1 MSTALLPSP
10 VSSALP
16 EASLSA
22 KTCPHCGSLLF
33 SDMDVCYRC
42 FHRFDT
48 PTPPQPD
55 AFASEGSRGDP
66 FFDARESI
74 GHLAS
79 EPLDDLPHY
88 EGPFAA
94 EKPAPSYSASSPWEE
109 GMSSWLD
116 SVYDCSDPSGC
127 GESGP
132 SWSNGSYLACEE
144 PRTENPHV
152 KSLSF
157 FGVDSAE
164 DDAWLPYEYG
174 GKWPFSPEDAEVD
187 EADET
192 CDLTAI
198 SESISYGLHLNWRGL
213 EVTIPI
219 PAQGLTLGRASSCDV
234 VLRSAAISRRHVQIV
249 VEDGMVLVADL
260 GSVNQALLDDKPVE
274 VCEPWLPGSVLNLC
288 GARFSLIMLDPRE

>member
-42 FHRFDT
+42 FHRVDT

-94 EKPAPSYSASSPWEE
+94 EKPAPSYSASPPWEE
-109 GMSSWLD
+109 DMSSWLD
-116 SVYDCSDPSGC
+116 SVYGCSDPSGC
-127 GESGP
+127 GESGLSRP
-132 SWSNGSYLACEE
+132 DGSYLAYEE
-144 PRTENPHV
+144 PSTENPHV

-157 FGVDSAE
+157 FGVDPAE
-164 DDAWLPYEYG
+164 DDACLPYEYG

-192 CDLTAI
+192 RDLTAI

-219 PAQGLTLGRASSCDV
+219 PAQGLTLGRALSCDV

>member
-48 PTPPQPD
+48 PAPPQPD

-94 EKPAPSYSASSPWEE
+94 EKPAPSYSASPPWEE
-109 GMSSWLD
+109 DMSSWLD
-116 SVYDCSDPSGC
+116 SVYGCSDPSGC
-127 GESGP
+127 GESGLSRP
-132 SWSNGSYLACEE
+132 DGSYLAYEE
-144 PRTENPHV
+144 PSTENPHV

-157 FGVDSAE
+157 FGVDPAE
-164 DDAWLPYEYG
+164 DDACLPYEYG

-192 CDLTAI
+192 RDLTAI

>member
-10 VSSALP
+10 VSSAPP
-16 EASLSA
+16 EASLST

-42 FHRFDT
+42 FHRVDT

-94 EKPAPSYSASSPWEE
+94 EKPAPSYSGSPPWEE
-109 GMSSWLD
+109 DMSSWLD
-116 SVYDCSDPSGC
+116 SVYGCSDPSGC
-127 GESGP
+127 RESGLSRP
-132 SWSNGSYLACEE
+132 DGSYLAYEE
-144 PRTENPHV
+144 PSTENPHV

-157 FGVDSAE
+157 FGVDPAE
-164 DDAWLPYEYG
+164 DDACLPYEYG

-192 CDLTAI
+192 RDLTAI

-288 GARFSLIMLDPRE
+288 GAQFSLIMLDPRE

>member
-10 VSSALP
+10 VPSAPP
-16 EASLSA
+16 EASLST

-42 FHRFDT
+42 FHRVDT

-79 EPLDDLPHY
+79 EPLDDLPHH

-94 EKPAPSYSASSPWEE
+94 EKPAPSYSASPPWEE
-109 GMSSWLD
+109 DMSSWLD
-116 SVYDCSDPSGC
+116 SVYGCSDPSGC
-127 GESGP
+127 GESGLSRP
-132 SWSNGSYLACEE
+132 DGSYLAYEE
-144 PRTENPHV
+144 PSTENPHV

-157 FGVDSAE
+157 FGVDPAE
-164 DDAWLPYEYG
+164 DDACLPYEYG

-192 CDLTAI
+192 RDLTAI

>member
-42 FHRFDT
+42 FHRVDT

-94 EKPAPSYSASSPWEE
+94 EKPAPSYSASPPWEE
-109 GMSSWLD
+109 DMSSWLD
-116 SVYDCSDPSGC
+116 SVYGCSDPSGC
-127 GESGP
+127 GESGLSRP
-132 SWSNGSYLACEE
+132 DGSYLAYEE
-144 PRTENPHV
+144 PSTENPHV

-157 FGVDSAE
+157 FGVDPAE
-164 DDAWLPYEYG
+164 DDACLPYEYG

-192 CDLTAI
+192 RDLTAI

>member
-10 VSSALP
+10 VSSAPP
-16 EASLSA
+16 EASLST

-42 FHRFDT
+42 FHRVDT

-94 EKPAPSYSASSPWEE
+94 EKPAPSYSASPPWEE
-109 GMSSWLD
+109 DMSSWLD
-116 SVYDCSDPSGC
+116 SVYGCSDPSGC
-127 GESGP
+127 GESGLSRP
-132 SWSNGSYLACEE
+132 DGSYLAYEE
-144 PRTENPHV
+144 PSTENPHV

-157 FGVDSAE
+157 FGVDPAE
-164 DDAWLPYEYG
+164 DDACLPYEYG

-192 CDLTAI
+192 RDLTAI

-260 GSVNQALLDDKPVE
+260 GSVNQALLDDKPIE

-288 GARFSLIMLDPRE
+288 GAQFSLIMLDPRE

>member
-10 VSSALP
+10 VSSVPP
-16 EASLSA
+16 ETSLSA

-48 PTPPQPD
+48 PAPPQPD
-55 AFASEGSRGDP
+55 TFASEGSWDDP
-66 FFDARESI
+66 FFDARESS

-88 EGPFAA
+88 EDPFAA
-94 EKPAPSYSASSPWEE
+94 EKPAPSSPPWEE
-109 GMSSWLD
+109 DMSSWLD

-127 GESGP
+127 GESGS
-132 SWSNGSYLACEE
+132 SWPNGSYLACKE
-144 PRTENPHV
+144 PRTESPHV

-157 FGVDSAE
+157 FGVGPAE
-164 DDAWLPYEYG
+164 DDVGLPCEYG

-288 GARFSLIMLDPRE
+288 GARFSLIVLDPRE

>member
-10 VSSALP
+10 VSSAPP
-16 EASLSA
+16 EASLST

-42 FHRFDT
+42 FHRVDT

-94 EKPAPSYSASSPWEE
+94 EKPAPSYSASPPWEE
-109 GMSSWLD
+109 DMSSWLD
-116 SVYDCSDPSGC
+116 SVYGCSDPSGC
-127 GESGP
+127 GESGLSRP
-132 SWSNGSYLACEE
+132 DGSYLAYEE
-144 PRTENPHV
+144 PSTENPHV

-157 FGVDSAE
+157 FGVDPAE
-164 DDAWLPYEYG
+164 DDACLPYEYG

-192 CDLTAI
+192 RDLTAI

-288 GARFSLIMLDPRE
+288 GAQFSLIMLDPRE

>member
-10 VSSALP
+10 VSSAPP
-16 EASLSA
+16 EASLST

-42 FHRFDT
+42 FHRVDT

-94 EKPAPSYSASSPWEE
+94 EKPAPSYSVSPPWEE
-109 GMSSWLD
+109 DMSSWLD
-116 SVYDCSDPSGC
+116 SVYGCSDPSGC
-127 GESGP
+127 GESGLSRP
-132 SWSNGSYLACEE
+132 DGSYLAYEE
-144 PRTENPHV
+144 PSTENPHV

-157 FGVDSAE
+157 FGVDPAE
-164 DDAWLPYEYG
+164 DDACLPYEYG

-192 CDLTAI
+192 RDLTAI

-288 GARFSLIMLDPRE
+288 GAQFSLIMLDPRE

>member
-1 MSTALLPSP
+1 MSIALLPSP

-48 PTPPQPD
+48 PAPPQPD

-79 EPLDDLPHY
+79 ELLDDLPHY

-94 EKPAPSYSASSPWEE
+94 EKPAPSYSASPPWEE
-109 GMSSWLD
+109 DMSSWLD
-116 SVYDCSDPSGC
+116 SVYGCSDPSGC
-127 GESGP
+127 GESGLSRP
-132 SWSNGSYLACEE
+132 DGSYLAYEE
-144 PRTENPHV
+144 PSTENPHV

-157 FGVDSAE
+157 FGVDPAE
-164 DDAWLPYEYG
+164 DDACLPYEYG

-192 CDLTAI
+192 RDLTAI

>member
-10 VSSALP
+10 VSSVPP
-16 EASLSA
+16 ETSLSA

-33 SDMDVCYRC
+33 SDMDACYRC

-48 PTPPQPD
+48 PAPPQAD
-55 AFASEGSRGDP
+55 TFASEGLWDDP
-66 FFDARESI
+66 FFDARESSR
-74 GHLAS
+74 HLAS
-79 EPLDDLPHY
+79 VPLDDLPHY
-88 EGPFAA
+88 EDPFAA
-94 EKPAPSYSASSPWEE
+94 EKPAPSSPPWEE
-109 GMSSWLD
+109 DMSSWLD

-127 GESGP
+127 GESGS
-132 SWSNGSYLACEE
+132 SWPNGSYLACEE
-144 PRTENPHV
+144 PRTESPHV

-157 FGVDSAE
+157 FGVGPAE
-164 DDAWLPYEYG
+164 DDVGLPCEYG

-219 PAQGLTLGRASSCDV
+219 PAQGLTLG
-234 VLRSAAISRRHVQIV
+234 
-249 VEDGMVLVADL
+249 
-260 GSVNQALLDDKPVE
+260 
-274 VCEPWLPGSVLNLC
+274 
-288 GARFSLIMLDPRE
+288 

>member
-10 VSSALP
+10 VSSAPP
-16 EASLSA
+16 ETSPSA

-48 PTPPQPD
+48 PAPPQPD
-55 AFASEGSRGDP
+55 AFASEGLWDDP
-66 FFDARESI
+66 FFGVQEGG

-88 EGPFAA
+88 EDPFAA
-94 EKPAPSYSASSPWEE
+94 EKPAPSYLASPPWEE
-109 GMSSWLD
+109 DMSSWLD
-116 SVYDCSDPSGC
+116 SVYGCSDPSGC
-127 GESGP
+127 GESGLSRP
-132 SWSNGSYLACEE
+132 DGSYLAYEE
-144 PRTENPHV
+144 PSTENPHV

-157 FGVDSAE
+157 FGIDPAE
-164 DDAWLPYEYG
+164 DDVCLPYEYG

-187 EADET
+187 EADDT
-192 CDLTAI
+192 RDLTAI

-213 EVTIPI
+213 EATIPI